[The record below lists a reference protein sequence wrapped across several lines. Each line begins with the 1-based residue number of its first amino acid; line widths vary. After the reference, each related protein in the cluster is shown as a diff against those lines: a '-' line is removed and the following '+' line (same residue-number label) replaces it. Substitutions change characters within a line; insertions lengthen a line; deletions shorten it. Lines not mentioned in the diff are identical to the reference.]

1 MRKPVKRNVRRP
13 LARVL
18 AIEDRHVRCHVASM
32 IWFDSSPNDGAFQ
45 TDSKLVYAVPPH
57 ERDGLHE
64 MIHDSRICTHDA
76 ISADFCEA
84 VAQALSR
91 CGVGYTLAMAR
102 DRVRPDSWYT
112 HKYRGEKNQ
121 RRIRYS
127 CDPMDR
133 HMVYRERWRASAGG
147 AVDETIEIDV
157 DTTQVDGYRVSMPSS
172 IESAV
177 GRGRE

>member
-1 MRKPVKRNVRRP
+1 MRKPVKRKVRRP

-64 MIHDSRICTHDA
+64 MMHDSRICTHDA

-102 DRVRPDSWYT
+102 DRVRPDSWFT
-112 HKYRGEKNQ
+112 HKYRGDKSAS
-121 RRIRYS
+121 RIRYS
-127 CDPMDR
+127 GDPLDR

-157 DTTQVDGYRVSMPSS
+157 DTTQVDGYHVSMPAEV
-172 IESAV
+172 ESAV